1 MFRYIAFSWI
11 SASEAQAT
19 SARRVEASLQQRDG
33 WSRVFSSQGL
43 RVYAAG
49 CTSGGNEA
57 HTFPSQRGVLLG
69 RLFRRAEVYDGGDRE
84 FKISD
89 AEDDCIVRTD
99 GRALIEHFWG
109 RWIAFLPSWTGESR
123 VLRDPTGALP
133 CYQLQHDGITITCSC
148 LEDVLT
154 LLGMP
159 APSVNWDAVMAA
171 LVFRQLGG
179 RETALAGV
187 TQVLAGELTPCA
199 PSSSAPTLFWSA
211 ADIARK
217 PMDLAPEVA
226 AAMLRDTTTQC
237 VSAWTSGHDTILLRL
252 SGGLDSAIL
261 LGSMLKGPSTARIAC
276 LNYHS
281 PGSDSD
287 EREYARIAAAHAGCR
302 LIERRRDDDFHLSEV
317 LYPAREP
324 VPSNHLGRLGSD
336 RIDAQTAEAVGAR
349 VMFTGAAGDQLFQEI
364 RSTWPAADYLQLRGV
379 DRGFPQ
385 AVLDAA
391 RLGRVSFWR
400 ALHLAFRDR
409 LAKHDPISGVGQY
422 ISLAS
427 REIVMDT
434 LRQAPRFVHPELLAA
449 SDLPIGKLFQLRN
462 LVCPVEYYNPYRR
475 DPSPES
481 VHPLISQPLL
491 ELCLRLPT
499 YLLTRGGQGR
509 ALAREAFADR
519 IPTEIARRRSKGGID
534 EHATAVLQRSLP
546 LAREVLLDGQLI
558 RRGLLD
564 RERVESTLTGRPST
578 TGAYVA
584 EVHCCFAAEAWLS
597 QVLGSTAA
605 ASA

>member
-11 SASEAQAT
+11 SASDAQAG
-19 SARRVEASLQQRDG
+19 SARHIEASLHQRDG

-43 RVYAAG
+43 RVYVAG
-49 CTSGGNEA
+49 PTSGVNEA
-57 HTFPSQRGVLLG
+57 YTFPSNRGVVLG
-69 RLFRRAEVYDGGDRE
+69 RLFRRSEVLGGGDHDL
-84 FKISD
+84 KISD
-89 AEDDCIVRTD
+89 DEDDCIVKTE
-99 GRALIEHFWG
+99 GRALVEQFWG
-109 RWIAFLPSWTGESR
+109 RWIAFLPSSTGEGR
-123 VLRDPTGALP
+123 VLRDPSGALP
-133 CYQLQHDGITITCSC
+133 CYQVRFAGITITFSC

-159 APSVNWDAVMAA
+159 APPVNWDAVVAT

-179 RETALAGV
+179 RETALEGV
-187 TQVLAGELTPCA
+187 TQVLAGELTPSVTSTSG
-199 PSSSAPTLFWSA
+199 PKLLWSA
-211 ADIARK
+211 ADIART
-217 PMDLAPEVA
+217 PVDPEPGIA
-226 AAMLRDTTTQC
+226 SARLRDTTTQC
-237 VSAWTSGHDTILLRL
+237 VSAWMTCYDTILLRL

-261 LGSMLKGPSTARIAC
+261 LGSLLKARSTARIAC

-287 EREYARIAAAHAGCR
+287 EREYARLAAAHAGCR
-302 LIERRRDDDFHLSEV
+302 LIERRRDDDFNLSEV
-317 LYPAREP
+317 LHPAREP

-336 RIDAQTAEAVGAR
+336 RIDAQTAEAVGAG
-349 VMFTGAAGDQLFQEI
+349 VLFTGAGGDQLFQEI
-364 RSTWPAADYLQLRGV
+364 RSTWPAADYLHLHGV
-379 DRGFPQ
+379 DRGLPQ

-409 LAKHDPISGVGQY
+409 LARRDPISGFGQY
-422 ISLAS
+422 VSLVPRNAVS
-427 REIVMDT
+427 NT

-462 LVCPVEYYNPYRR
+462 LICPVEYYNPYRLEG
-475 DPSPES
+475 SPEA

-491 ELCLRLPT
+491 ELCLSLPT
-499 YLLTRGGQGR
+499 YLLTHGGQGR

-519 IPTEIARRRSKGGID
+519 IPAEIARRRSKGGVD

-546 LAREVLLDGQLI
+546 LAREMLLEGQLI

-564 RERVESTLTGRPST
+564 RERVESALTGRPSANA
-578 TGAYVA
+578 AYVA
-584 EVHCCFAAEAWLS
+584 EVHCCFAVEAWLS
-597 QVLGSTAA
+597 QVLGGNTAA
-605 ASA
+605 RR